1 MSYRTRRKFTSS
13 TFAVGDH
20 LCKVFLE
27 PRVEYRPGY
36 WLWNTGFA
44 VGKSQRQLNDWYWRR
59 NNRRRRS
66 LDGNFKGKVGIK
78 AIRRG
83 FLEVLR
89 LRWALAPG
97 DVLVIDSTSGHP
109 AKQFAAFS
117 WWRRYHPE
125 WTVNED
131 SLEFFWHR
139 PPYPDDSVWDH
150 FEVMGITPPKPLE
163 NTADQRYFDCFLVR
177 SAPLGTVGSSHRIA
191 DLLAQAQSSEPLHE

>member
-13 TFAVGDH
+13 TFEVGDH

-27 PRVEYRPGY
+27 PKTEYRPGF

-59 NNRRRRS
+59 KNKRTRS
-66 LDGNFKGKVGIK
+66 LNETFNGKVGIK

-83 FLEVLR
+83 FMEVLR

-97 DVLVIDSTSGHP
+97 DVLVIDSTSGDP
-109 AKQFAAFS
+109 VKQFSAFS

-131 SLEFFWHR
+131 TLEFFWHR
-139 PPYPDDSVWDH
+139 PPYSNDEVWKD
-150 FEVMGITPPKPLE
+150 FTIEGITPPQVLE
-163 NTADQRYFDCFLVR
+163 NTAGPRYFDCFLVR
-177 SAPLGTVGSSHRIA
+177 AEPLGRRGSSHRIT
-191 DLLAQAQSSEPLHE
+191 DLLDPAPASEQSHE

>member
-13 TFAVGDH
+13 TFEVGDH

-27 PRVEYRPGY
+27 PKVEYRPGF

-44 VGKSQRQLNDWYWRR
+44 VGKSQRQLNDWYWKRKNKR
-59 NNRRRRS
+59 ARS
-66 LDGNFKGKVGIK
+66 LNEAFNGKVGIK

-97 DVLVIDSTSGHP
+97 DVLVIDSTSGDP

-131 SLEFFWHR
+131 ALEFFWHR
-139 PPYPDDSVWDH
+139 PPYPDDEIWKH
-150 FEVMGITPPKPLE
+150 FTIKGITPQQVLE
-163 NTADQRYFDCFLVR
+163 NTAGQRYFDCFLVR
-177 SAPLGTVGSSHRIA
+177 SADLGSRGSSYRIT
-191 DLLAQAQSSEPLHE
+191 DLSDQARASGQLHG